1 MKQIILLIFLCLSFG
16 LIFGQSPVFIGKNLH
31 QDESKVSF
39 YLLLNQDENDILSD
53 LKEFVKPSGKLIEVS
68 KDLYRLE
75 KVSFPKL
82 SENIKFIDIKLETK
96 KQLLKVIF
104 FFFDDRNIAIGNS
117 AIDQK
122 LPENFVFDFGVFT
135 QKSLTLQLSTI
146 DLKTINVQISDA
158 KQLINKIE
166 KQLESNLKE
175 QEKLGKKLDA
185 SPELLTKVLS
195 EKEEIVEKLYNDNSS
210 EIDSKT
216 ENDLIKASTKKEK
229 EIVKIQKDSDKA
241 LSRLEK
247 KEKEFELLK
256 IELFSAKGLLKHLNR
271 GYADAKEN
279 LNSLTK

>member
-104 FFFDDRNIAIGNS
+104 FFFDDRNIALGNS
-117 AIDQK
+117 TLDQK

-135 QKSLTLQLSTI
+135 QKSLTLRLSTI

>member
-1 MKQIILLIFLCLSFG
+1 MKQIILLIFLCLSFS

-31 QDESKVSF
+31 QNEAKVSF
-39 YLLLNQDENDILSD
+39 YLLLNQNENDILSD
-53 LKEFVKPSGKLIEVS
+53 LKEFVKSSGKLIEVS
-68 KDLYRLE
+68 KNTYRLE
-75 KVSFPKL
+75 KVSFSKL
-82 SENIKFIDIKLETK
+82 PESVKFIDIKLEPK

-104 FFFDDRNIAIGNS
+104 FFLDERNVAVGSLAFDQRA
-117 AIDQK
+117 A
-122 LPENFVFDFGVFT
+122 EAFVNDFGIFT

-146 DLKTINVQISDA
+146 DLKSINLQISDA

-185 SPELLTKVLS
+185 SPELLTKALS
-195 EKEEIVEKLYNDNSS
+195 EKEDIVEKLYNDNSS
-210 EIDSKT
+210 EIDSKK
-216 ENDLIKASTKKEK
+216 ENDLLKASTKKEK

-256 IELFSAKGLLKHLNR
+256 FDLFSAKGLLKHLNS

>member
-1 MKQIILLIFLCLSFG
+1 MKQIILLIFLCLSFS
-16 LIFGQSPVFIGKNLH
+16 LIYGQNPVFVGKNLH
-31 QDESKVSF
+31 QNEAKVSF
-39 YLLLNQDENDILSD
+39 YLLLNQDENDLLSD
-53 LKEFVKPSGKLIEVS
+53 LKDYVKSSGKLIEVS
-68 KDLYRLE
+68 KDLYRLD

-82 SENIKFIDIKLETK
+82 PESVKFIDIKLEAK

-104 FFFDDRNIAIGNS
+104 FFFNERNVVIGSS
-117 AIDQK
+117 ALDQK
-122 LPENFVFDFGVFT
+122 LVENFVFDFGVFT

-146 DLKTINVQISDA
+146 DLKNISLQISDA

-166 KQLESNLKE
+166 KQLENNLKE

-195 EKEEIVEKLYNDNSS
+195 EKEDIVEKLYNDNSS
-210 EIDSKT
+210 EIDSKE
-216 ENDLIKASTKKEK
+216 ENELIKASTKKEK